1 MSPVIRIL
9 GLGNVLMG
17 DDGAGPYVIQVLEA
31 GHVLPEGVATLDL
44 GTPGLDLVPYL
55 AGVDVLILVDTV
67 RTGGQPGAVRTWT
80 RDQLLQ
86 HAPQPR
92 LSPHDP
98 GVKETL
104 MTLDL
109 AGLGPREVVLVGVVP
124 DRIGPGPGLSDAV
137 RNAVPLM
144 IERVLSCLEERGH
157 VASPR
162 LPFAPPDIWWERPA
176 AAVPGARRC
185 SMDPACTN

>member
-1 MSPVIRIL
+1 VSPGIRVL

-67 RTGGQPGAVRTWT
+67 RSGGQPGAVRTWT

-104 MTLDL
+104 MTLEL
-109 AGLGPREVVLVGVVP
+109 AGMGPRDVILVGVVP
-124 DRIGPGPGLSDAV
+124 DRVGPGAGLSDAV
-137 RNAVPLM
+137 KNAVPLM
-144 IERVLSCLEERGH
+144 IDIVLSCLKERGH
-157 VASPR
+157 EASRR
-162 LPFAPPDIWWERPA
+162 LPFVPPDIWWERPA
-176 AAVPGARRC
+176 APVPEARARAVE
-185 SMDPACTN
+185 PACTS

>member
-1 MSPVIRIL
+1 MTPTIRVL

-67 RTGGQPGAVRTWT
+67 RSGGQPGTVRCWT

-109 AGLGPREVVLVGVVP
+109 AGMGPREVILVGVVP
-124 DRIGPGPGLSDAV
+124 ERVGPGTGLSDAV
-137 RNAVPLM
+137 RSAVPRM
-144 IERVLSCLEERGH
+144 IESVLSCLRMRGLE
-157 VASPR
+157 ASPR
-162 LPFAPPDIWWERPA
+162 VPFVPPDIWWERHPTP
-176 AAVPGARRC
+176 VPW
-185 SMDPACTN
+185 DPRHLREPECTS